1 MPIDHEGGKHLRDL
15 EMSMR
20 DFESNRRFA
29 SRLGRL
35 RRQARWIGA
44 GTALCGLAALIISL
58 LMPKIYRA
66 TTYVLVSESKIGA
79 APAAPSWQYSLLPT
93 YVPFVDND
101 ELLAQAIQHFHLDQP
116 PYSLTPHRF
125 RTRDYL
131 DVSIPKAT
139 RLLEISVEFPDAKL
153 AADLA
158 NYLAQRAAEF
168 NTELNAQDTE
178 NTQTFLKQRVDQAA
192 THLAETEATLLR
204 VRERAHIEDQE
215 KALSIQLAQK
225 ERAAGELQQLTL
237 ELAKDRSRAESL
249 QKALAQEPRTIQLK
263 KSLSADRT
271 LERAAD
277 KLGLDSQGTLSTT
290 EETLNATHEEL
301 DQQLAAANAGVAAE
315 KAGVDSASTSLAKVD
330 GRIQSL
336 LGNLTHLRAAID
348 KADRDFSLAKEAYEA
363 SSRDYRNASVTVSA
377 KSQDLKQVAPALVP
391 EKPVRP
397 RIILNVILAVLFGA
411 TLLSAIA
418 LARESYREVRAGA
431 APLLSEDE
439 AVGVHHS

>member
-1 MPIDHEGGKHLRDL
+1 MPIDPEGGKLLRGL
-15 EMSMR
+15 EMRMR
-20 DFESNRRFA
+20 DFESDRRFA
-29 SRLGRL
+29 NPLGRL

-79 APAAPSWQYSLLPT
+79 TPTAPSWQYSLLPT

-101 ELLAQAIQHFHLDQP
+101 ELLAQTIQHFNLDQP

-131 DVSIPKAT
+131 DVNIPKAT

-153 AADLA
+153 AAGLA

-168 NTELNAQDTE
+168 NTRLNAQDTE
-178 NTQTFLKQRVDQAA
+178 SSQAFLKQRVDHAA

-204 VRERAHIEDQE
+204 VRERAQIEDQE
-215 KALSIQLAQK
+215 KALSILLAQK

-237 ELAKDRSRAESL
+237 ELSKDQSRAGSL

-271 LERAAD
+271 LQRAAD
-277 KLGLDSQGTLSTT
+277 KLGLDSRGTLSTT
-290 EETLNATHEEL
+290 EEALNATHEEL
-301 DQQLAAANAGVAAE
+301 DQQLAAANADVAAE
-315 KAGVDSASTSLAKVD
+315 KAGVDTASKSLAKVD

-336 LGNLTHLRAAID
+336 LCNLTRLRAEID

-411 TLLSAIA
+411 TLLSMIA
-418 LARESYREVRAGA
+418 LARESYRELRAEE
-431 APLLSEDE
+431 APLMPENE
-439 AVGVHHS
+439 TVGVRHS

>member
-1 MPIDHEGGKHLRDL
+1 MN
-15 EMSMR
+15 MR
-20 DFESNRRFA
+20 EFESDRRFIN
-29 SRLGRL
+29 RLGRL
-35 RRQARWIGA
+35 RRQARWILA

-66 TTYVLVSESKIGA
+66 TTYILVSESKIGA
-79 APAAPSWQYSLLPT
+79 TPAAPSWQYALLPT
-93 YVPFVDND
+93 YLPFVDND
-101 ELLAQAIQHFHLDQP
+101 ELLARAIQRFHLDQP

-131 DVSIPKAT
+131 DVSIPKST

-158 NYLAQRAAEF
+158 NYLAQTAAEF

-178 NTQTFLKQRVDQAA
+178 SSQAFLKQRVDQAA
-192 THLAETEATLLR
+192 THLAETEAALLR
-204 VRERAHIEDQE
+204 VRERAHIEDKE
-215 KALSIQLAQK
+215 KALSILLAQK
-225 ERAAGELQQLTL
+225 EGMAGELQK
-237 ELAKDRSRAESL
+237 LALALAQNQSRAESL
-249 QKALAQEPRTIQLK
+249 QRALAQEPRTIPLK
-263 KSLSADRT
+263 KSLTADRT

-277 KLGLDSQGTLSTT
+277 KLGLDSNGTLSTT

-301 DQQLAAANAGVAAE
+301 GQQLAAANADAAAE
-315 KAGVDSASTSLAKVD
+315 KTGVDVATASLAKID

-336 LGNLTHLRAAID
+336 LGQVTRLRGEIE

-363 SSRDYRNASVTVSA
+363 SSRDYRNASMTVNA

-411 TLLSAIA
+411 TLLSMIA
-418 LARESYREVRAGA
+418 LARESYREVRADA
-431 APLLSEDE
+431 APLLPEDE
-439 AVGVHHS
+439 AVGVHRS